1 MAETA
6 CSYAARGMTLYD
18 AICQLYAKYGYYQEK
33 VLSLALEGIEGIEK
47 IQGAVEKLRQAP
59 PKSFGDFQILAVADF
74 KTQVRT
80 DMQTGQTSGT
90 GLPVSDV
97 LYYELEN
104 GRLILRPSGTE
115 PKLKA
120 YVSYYSKEQAEA
132 EAKLAQLA
140 DIALSTM
147 KELTK

>member
-1 MAETA
+1 MNVIYVNPIEPLCLT
-6 CSYAARGMTLYD
+6 RNRMKRLNLG
-18 AICQLYAKYGYYQEK
+18 
-33 VLSLALEGIEGIEK
+33 LSFNYKRLH
-47 IQGAVEKLRQAP
+47 
-59 PKSFGDFQILAVADF
+59 
-74 KTQVRT
+74 
-80 DMQTGQTSGT
+80 QTSGT